1 MVVLA
6 TNLISASQPTGPQG
20 IQGIQGIQGRQGIQ
34 GIQGAST
41 GGGAT
46 AGQSIILSIV
56 FG

>member
-6 TNLISASQPTGPQG
+6 TNLISASQPAGP
-20 IQGIQGIQGRQGIQ
+20 QGIQGIQGRQGIQ

>member
-6 TNLISASQPTGPQG
+6 TNLISASQPTGP
-20 IQGIQGIQGRQGIQ
+20 QGIQGIQGRQGIQ